1 MPNVTCETDI
11 YIYICI
17 YIYIFVTH
25 FDTDAYDVD
34 MDANRLHKVHKP
46 NIPMPIRN
54 ALTWCLLPLGLIW
67 SISEEIYLTGGM
79 IP

>member
-1 MPNVTCETDI
+1 MSNVTCETDI
-11 YIYICI
+11 YIYIHI
-17 YIYIFVTH
+17 NVSLLHILIH
-25 FDTDAYDVD
+25 TDAYDVD